1 MGNCALKQDN
11 YDPTV
16 GMIYLVL
23 SRQQFNFL
31 YPIGKGGFGKV
42 WKVIMK
48 KNKETFAMKEML
60 KARIISKRSVHS
72 VMNERRLLAMIKHPF
87 IVNMQYAFQ
96 CRENL
101 YLVMDIMPGGDLRFH
116 LGKQRK
122 FSEEQ
127 TKFFI
132 ACLFCALEYLHVH
145 NIIHRD
151 IKPENLV
158 LDSKGYVRLTDF
170 GIARIWQQE
179 NGHETSGTPGYMA
192 PEVICRQNHT
202 ITADY
207 FALGVIVY
215 EFMLGKRPYTGKTR
229 KDIRDAILAKQVQLK
244 KSDIPANWSLE
255 ALDFANKLLQRKP
268 QNRLGHGGPQ
278 EVKNHAWLKDIDW
291 SRLLQKSIVPPYVPK
306 NQDNFDS
313 NQVSNEWKDEIEKV
327 DLKDVST
334 QNMFIGYF
342 YDINLQ
348 NLPKSASSLPSMIN
362 HENTLNIS
370 KLTS

>member
-11 YDPTV
+11 FDPTV
-16 GMIYLVL
+16 GL

-42 WKVIMK
+42 WKVVMK
-48 KNKETFAMKEML
+48 KNKELYAMKEML

-101 YLVMDIMPGGDLRFH
+101 YLAMDLMPGGDLRYH
-116 LGKQRK
+116 LGRQRK
-122 FSEEQ
+122 FTEAQ
-127 TKFFI
+127 TKFFV
-132 ACLFCALEYLHVH
+132 ACLFCALEYLHIH
-145 NIIHRD
+145 KIIHRD

-158 LDSKGYVRLTDF
+158 MDGKGYVRLTDF
-170 GIARIWQQE
+170 GIARVWQLE

-202 ITADY
+202 IAADY

-215 EFMLGKRPYTGKTR
+215 EFMLGRRPYGGKTR

-244 KSDIPANWSLE
+244 KSDMPNGWSLE
-255 ALDFANKLLQRKP
+255 ALDFTNKLLQRKP
-268 QNRLGHGGPQ
+268 QNRLGFGGPQ

-291 SRLLQKSIVPPYVPK
+291 SRILQKNFEAPYIPK
-306 NQDNFDS
+306 LQDNFDV
-313 NQVSNEWKDEIEKV
+313 NQVTNDWKDEIEKV

-342 YDINLQ
+342 YDSNLQ
-348 NLPKSASSLPSMIN
+348 NMPKSASTLPSGLHDQSLMN
-362 HENTLNIS
+362 LS
-370 KLTS
+370 RLTS